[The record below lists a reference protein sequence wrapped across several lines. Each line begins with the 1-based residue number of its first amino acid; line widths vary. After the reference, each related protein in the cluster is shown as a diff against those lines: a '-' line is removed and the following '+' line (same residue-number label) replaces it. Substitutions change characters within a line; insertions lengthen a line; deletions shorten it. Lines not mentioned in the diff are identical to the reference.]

1 MGRLLDEDDVVDWL
15 LKRTEM
21 YDATGHFVDENVV
34 KKNIESQIAKIPSAQ
49 PEPCDDPRADI
60 YYLAEKIGIH
70 RLYALVVELRGEP
83 EPCED
88 PISRQQAITALRALS
103 DEDGYINAP
112 HEVVTDVVRGL
123 PPVQAEHEQTTQPE
137 QTKTDKLGVKAGK
150 TYTDTI
156 SRKAAIDIIEDFPHG
171 GVWNVESMEEMVYRT
186 KQLPSAPERKTGEW
200 KIREDMYG
208 DTEATCS
215 ECGFETVVDQPGNNL
230 HMLSDLHFCPSCG
243 AKMEGE
249 END

>member
-1 MGRLLDEDDVVDWL
+1 MSDLISRQALCEYAL
-15 LKRTEM
+15 
-21 YDATGHFVDENVV
+21 N
-34 KKNIESQIAKIPSAQ
+34 QIDKSVTPNDIMRFPSAQ
-49 PEPCDDPRADI
+49 PEPCDDPMADI

-88 PISRQQAITALRALS
+88 TISRQQAITALRALS

-123 PPVQAEHEQTTQPE
+123 PPVRAEHEQTIQSE
-137 QTKTDKLGVKAGK
+137 QTKKDKFGVKAGK

-171 GVWNVESMEEMVYRT
+171 GVWNVESMEEMVYRI
-186 KQLPSAPERKTGEW
+186 KQLPSAQPEIIHCRDCKHHWTHSCMDAFP
-200 KIREDMYG
+200 REICDLDQTFY
-208 DTEATCS
+208 DSNIDYCS
-215 ECGFETVVDQPGNNL
+215 LAERRTDETD
-230 HMLSDLHFCPSCG
+230 
-243 AKMEGE
+243 
-249 END
+249 